1 MKKHSIT
8 SLLALAA
15 LTTVTRAGTTP
26 SPEIAA
32 APDAPWIM
40 PTLDVRLRYEF
51 ADIDGLDPAHS
62 LTTRERL
69 GLKTK
74 AWNGFSALVEG
85 EFTQAIVDDYHGG
98 APGVDPSDPRN
109 SVVADPENNELN
121 QAILQYVG
129 FDTTFKLGRQR
140 IIYDNAAFIGNVGWR
155 QNEQTYDAFSIS
167 NTSVHGLT
175 LNYAFVNQVNR
186 IFGTDATGI
195 FENAPG
201 ELHLLNAS
209 YAGIKGLTLGGYIY
223 LMEFDDAGSTGWDND
238 TFGLS
243 AKGNLAGLTLYGEL
257 AYQDKAGPLNDEE
270 GLYAH
275 VTATKAFGAQALTFG
290 IEHLDAGVQTPL
302 ATLHAFNG
310 YADATDLRR
319 LAGTHGGLTDTY
331 VSHTL
336 PIFWGMKWTNSAHI
350 FGDNAISND
359 LGFGFD
365 SVLAKKFDDHFTA
378 IGKLGYFDTSDALYK
393 STTRVSVE
401 LNYTF

>member
-1 MKKHSIT
+1 MKHSTIT
-8 SLLALAA
+8 TLLALAA
-15 LTTVTRAGTTP
+15 ATATTRAGAP
-26 SPEIAA
+26 ASPEIAA
-32 APDAPWIM
+32 APDAPWIQ

-98 APGVDPSDPRN
+98 APGVDPFDVRN
-109 SVVADPENNELN
+109 SVVADPETNELN
-121 QAILQYVG
+121 QAYLQYVG

-140 IIYDNAAFIGNVGWR
+140 IVYDNAAHIGNVVWR
-155 QNEQTYDAFSIS
+155 QNEQTYDALSIS
-167 NTSVHGLT
+167 NTSVAGLT

-186 IFGTDATGI
+186 IFGSDATGI

-209 YAGIKGLTLGGYIY
+209 YAGIKGVTLGGYIY

-257 AYQDKAGPLNDEE
+257 AYQDKAGPLNDQE

-275 VTATKAFGAQALTFG
+275 ATATKAFGAQTLTLG

-310 YADATDLRR
+310 YADATDARR

-331 VSHTL
+331 VSYML